1 MHQDHKRKRGAT
13 WRRAARAIGGLLALA
28 AVTGAQA
35 QQYPNR
41 AITIIVPFTPGTGID
56 IMARTIGQK
65 VSERWGAS
73 VVADNRAGASG
84 NIGAEMVAKAAPDGY
99 TLMMTATSL
108 ATNAAINRNLRYDPA
123 KSFAPISLVAT
134 GTMAFI
140 TSTNTSAATVRE
152 FVAMAKAEPA
162 KLNYAS
168 SGNGTPQHLSMEL
181 FKLDTGIDVTHIPY
195 KGAAGAVTDVVGGR
209 VNAIIMPIHTAHP
222 YVQGGKLKMLAVM
235 APERSP
241 LYPNV
246 PTLREAGYPNVQVD
260 VWYGLLAP
268 AGTPAEIVN
277 RWNAEVNTILALPD
291 VREIL
296 SKQGLNAAGG
306 RAELLADM
314 IRTELARWPRVVT
327 AAGIKAD

>member
-1 MHQDHKRKRGAT
+1 MHQDHKRKHGAT
-13 WRRAARAIGGLLALA
+13 WRRAARAIGGMLALA

-84 NIGAEMVAKAAPDGY
+84 NIGAEMVAKAPPDGY

-140 TSTNTSAATVRE
+140 TSTNTPAASVRE
-152 FVAMAKAEPA
+152 FVALAKAEPA

-209 VNAIIMPIHTAHP
+209 VNSIIMPIHTAHP

-277 RWNAEVNTILALPD
+277 RWNAEVNAILALPD